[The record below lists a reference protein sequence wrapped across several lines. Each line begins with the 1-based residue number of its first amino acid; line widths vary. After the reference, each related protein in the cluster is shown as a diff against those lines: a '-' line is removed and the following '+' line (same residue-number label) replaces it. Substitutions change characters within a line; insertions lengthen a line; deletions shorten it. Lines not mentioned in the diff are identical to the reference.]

1 MKQKK
6 ATRIGYV
13 FALITILIWG
23 TTFVS
28 TKILLQTF
36 TPIEILFT
44 RFLIGFLLLIILYP
58 HRLKLINRQEEWL
71 FIAAGASGIALYY
84 LLENIALTLTTASNV
99 GIIITIAPFFT
110 ALFSMLFLKTEKP
123 KKQFFIGFVVALI
136 GIALISYNGNQDLEI
151 NPLGDFLALFASLM
165 WAIYAILTKKISDLG
180 YNTIQTTRRIFFYG
194 LLFMVPLLF
203 ILDFNLELKQ
213 FTNWITVAN
222 ILFLG
227 LGASALCFVTWSS
240 SVRILGAVKT
250 SVYIYLV
257 PVVTLLSAV
266 FILSE
271 PLTIKVIIGAVL
283 TLMGLWISE
292 KRNVK
297 KSVSTEK

>member
-6 ATRIGYV
+6 AIRIGHV

-136 GIALISYNGNQDLEI
+136 GITLIGYNGNQDLEI